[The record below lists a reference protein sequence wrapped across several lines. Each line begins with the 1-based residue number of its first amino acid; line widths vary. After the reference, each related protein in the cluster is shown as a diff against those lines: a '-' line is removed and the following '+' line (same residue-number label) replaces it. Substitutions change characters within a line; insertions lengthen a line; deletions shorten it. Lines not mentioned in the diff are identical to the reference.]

1 MKKENDT
8 KDEETKKED
17 DTKDKETKKREVDT
31 KEKEDATGTA
41 EVSNTGDNFFL
52 LFIQIYSPFAS
63 FLLSWLAC
71 LLPHK
76 QAIAIDTKEE
86 TKKKWIR
93 RRRKMLGGTA
103 KVSNTGE
110 TKFLLFVQIY
120 SSFDSFILSCKQK
133 GMKMKG

>member
-1 MKKENDT
+1 MLG
-8 KDEETKKED
+8 
-17 DTKDKETKKREVDT
+17 
-31 KEKEDATGTA
+31 GTA

-86 TKKKWIR
+86 TKKKEVDTKEKEDAR
-93 RRRKMLGGTA
+93 GDGRGKQYGG
-103 KVSNTGE
+103 
-110 TKFLLFVQIY
+110 
-120 SSFDSFILSCKQK
+120 
-133 GMKMKG
+133 